1 MAELTAVVDVRDKA
15 SSKFQTMKESA
26 RRFEM
31 QLNDVSRE
39 LDVINAKLM
48 ALTSRRWTI
57 HLDTD
62 RGMGGLGGSRV
73 VGPNGLMAPDPGAV
87 NAYGD
92 PYGGRV
98 TPAQAARRTLP
109 EGNERRRNNIAGIG
123 SGGTGRFF
131 MRRLIMPLMAFAF
144 RGGAMLG
151 EALGFGLMKAFTGLA
166 RDQLES
172 VPKWIKMMG
181 KVGGGFAGLAAAA
194 AVVIPIVSALTIG
207 LGVLGNIIFSLAVP
221 IAAIIPLLTA
231 VGASLAFAVVP
242 MFMWISKTKELVD
255 QKKQLREQ
263 LSRLTPGTA
272 EYAAK
277 LKELNEVQK
286 DLDKNGG
293 EYIYTKAMEM
303 WEKAKEMIFSPK
315 NTQMFVDTLDS
326 ILRALEPLIPI
337 VSDLIYKFTGVFKGL
352 FDELGGWFRSA
363 EGKSWFDRVFGP
375 DMVKLVGTLGRG
387 IGFLVE
393 LFGELSAAIAPVANI
408 LFEKLNNWMN
418 GLSERLKTGESDL
431 GGWLMSMMN
440 TFTLLASVVGAA
452 IKHVANF
459 LADPVVQSY
468 TQKFLNWFKE
478 MVPKAMSFMKDV
490 FVKYGPLVITVLKVI
505 GNLIRIIWNGLEN
518 SWAIFSPLAEV
529 IWEIVNN
536 ILGGIADMQT
546 AFQPALELIG
556 VALKALVVVPL
567 QMTLGLLVKLIE
579 KMEGVKNSWI
589 GKAVGWFAGP
599 ILGGWG
605 NDEDPEIKRDPETE
619 ALLTLPDSVTGY
631 GYWNSR
637 TNRHDSIRVDNM
649 HVHNPGSDTEIAA
662 AIKSYTQNKSTMD
675 TP

>member
-39 LDVINAKLM
+39 LDVINAKLV

-87 NAYGD
+87 NANGD
-92 PYGGRV
+92 PYGGRI

-109 EGNERRRNNIAGIG
+109 EGDERRRNNIAGIG

-181 KVGGGFAGLAAAA
+181 KVGGGFAGIAVAAAIA
-194 AVVIPIVSALTIG
+194 IPIVAALTIG

-242 MFMWISKTKELVD
+242 MFMWISKTKQLVD

-277 LKELNEVQK
+277 LKELNEVQD

-293 EYIYTKAMEM
+293 EYIYTKAMEL

-352 FDELGGWFRSA
+352 FDELGGWISSSDG
-363 EGKSWFDRVFGP
+363 ESWFARVFGP
-375 DMVKLVGTLGRG
+375 DMVKLVGTLGKG
-387 IGFLVE
+387 IGLLVE
-393 LFGELSAAIAPVANI
+393 LFGELSAAIAPVANV
-408 LFEKLNNWMN
+408 LFEKLNNWME
-418 GLSERLKTGESDL
+418 GLSGRLKSGESDL

-440 TFTLLASVVGAA
+440 TFTLLASVVGSA

-478 MVPKAMSFMKDV
+478 MVPKAMSFMKGV
-490 FVKYGPLVITVLKVI
+490 FVKYGPIVILILKI
-505 GNLIRIIWNGLEN
+505 LGNAIRIIWNSLEN
-518 SWAIFSPLAEV
+518 VFAVFVPLAEV
-529 IWEIVNN
+529 TYEIINN
-536 ILGGIADMQT
+536 ILSWVAKMQEKGRPVFEWLGT
-546 AFQPALELIG
+546 
-556 VALKALVVVPL
+556 ALKFLVVEPL
-567 QMTLGLLVKLIE
+567 KLTLGLLIKIIE
-579 KMEGVKNSWI
+579 KWEGFKNSWAGKLI
-589 GKAVGWFAGP
+589 GTVAGP

-605 NDEDPEIKRDPETE
+605 SDEDPEIKRDPETE
-619 ALLTLPDSVTGY
+619 ALLTLPDSVTAY
-631 GYWNSR
+631 GSWNSG
-637 TNRHDSIRVDNM
+637 TNRHEKITVQNM
-649 HVHNPGSDTEIAA
+649 HVHNPGSDTAMAA
-662 AIKSYTQNKSTMD
+662 AIKQYTQNKSSMD
-675 TP
+675 P